1 MGLDVSTTVLGFVI
15 FLPPLSVAPQGA
27 TAPSVRTSALS
38 DSSHVSVSD
47 LLFVV
52 PSWEEHVMRL
62 QRKREIQLP
71 RNLYSI
77 YIFFELFLCI
87 QMTQYHILF
96 TDSNSFV
103 QRYKKCVGDEEM
115 EVLENQVVFADPPC
129 SSIIFLELMVFTC
142 LILLNVGIRYE
153 LI

>member
-1 MGLDVSTTVLGFVI
+1 MSCSLGLDVSTTVLGFVI

-77 YIFFELFLCI
+77 YFFF
-87 QMTQYHILF
+87 
-96 TDSNSFV
+96 
-103 QRYKKCVGDEEM
+103 
-115 EVLENQVVFADPPC
+115 
-129 SSIIFLELMVFTC
+129 
-142 LILLNVGIRYE
+142 
-153 LI
+153 